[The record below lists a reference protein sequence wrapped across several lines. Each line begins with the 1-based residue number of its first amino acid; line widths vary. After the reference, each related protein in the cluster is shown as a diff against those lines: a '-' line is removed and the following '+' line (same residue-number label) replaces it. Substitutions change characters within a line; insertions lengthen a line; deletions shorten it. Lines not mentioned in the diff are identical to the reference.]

1 MRKSDVVRLR
11 HMLDAAREAMRFTRG
26 KQREDLNT
34 DRLLVFGLVK
44 AMEIIGE
51 AAWQISDETRAQ
63 LPQIPWTDIIGMR
76 HRLVHAYF
84 DINLDILGRT
94 LQEDLPPLI
103 AALEKALERES
114 S

>member
-26 KQREDLNT
+26 KQREDLNK

-84 DINLDILGRT
+84 DINLDILWRT

>member
-44 AMEIIGE
+44 AMEI
-51 AAWQISDETRAQ
+51 
-63 LPQIPWTDIIGMR
+63 
-76 HRLVHAYF
+76 
-84 DINLDILGRT
+84 
-94 LQEDLPPLI
+94 DLPPLI
-103 AALEKALERES
+103 AALEKALERAVVIAFLAAALMVGVM
-114 S
+114 